1 MKLPVARNRTHIGR
15 ETTPDTC
22 PPAETFADELDLF
35 NREELASA
43 LEECVFLVT
52 RVESLAAQTNLS
64 RGRRRRLRRFS
75 RRLSTAVS
83 GLDDGLFDP
92 TSMDG

>member
-52 RVESLAAQTNLS
+52 RVESLADSLSPWLRSPQTS
-64 RGRRRRLRRFS
+64 LR
-75 RRLSTAVS
+75 T
-83 GLDDGLFDP
+83 
-92 TSMDG
+92 